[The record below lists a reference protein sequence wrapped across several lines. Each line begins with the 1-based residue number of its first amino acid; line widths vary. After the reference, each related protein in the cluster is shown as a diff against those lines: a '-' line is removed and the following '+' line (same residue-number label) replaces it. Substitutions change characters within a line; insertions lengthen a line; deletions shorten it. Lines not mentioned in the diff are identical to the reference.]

1 MSSRSFLVGVL
12 NQTCRPMRPGR
23 ISAGSRRSIGT
34 LVAPMK
40 YTCSSRGRGAGSR
53 SDRPPTRRGTMKL
66 ASSSVF
72 VLLVITRF
80 MNGGLSM
87 PSITTRSWLSAMPP
101 MPPPIPPGNMK
112 P

>member
-1 MSSRSFLVGVL
+1 
-12 NQTCRPMRPGR
+12 
-23 ISAGSRRSIGT
+23 
-34 LVAPMK
+34 
-40 YTCSSRGRGAGSR
+40 
-53 SDRPPTRRGTMKL
+53 MKL

-72 VLLVITRF
+72 VLFVITRR